1 MKNEIGRKITSLTIM
16 AVMFAGGMT
25 VAAPGLMP
33 EAIADFS
40 ETEGMLTVSSVYIQG
55 AAILEVVVNDPDV
68 SATDIDIA
76 NGPTVSI
83 GGTSFITN
91 QGSNGKWYVYAVDKS
106 QSVLLDADEKGMEF
120 GIQCTTGL
128 GVRHGPAETV
138 QTQGTA
144 NIIGNTEYDIWA
156 EAIATSGTTASQ
168 AGGCLDINNMIAA
181 LDDVAGTTSR
191 QTLSASVLQGAPS
204 LSNWNGAAG
213 NSTTVDMGQRGHSLN
228 ASGYGSWPYILAFDF
243 DSDNLVEYGSD
254 AINVEYGN
262 TDDYTDISI
271 LNGSPSDETHVYLTI
286 TDPALNIDPTSA
298 DKWEFNLHSPSSSDH
313 QLKFSSNETDTNGGN
328 LHISLSEMGDMAC
341 NDNCRLANSTG
352 SANVVIDG
360 GQGVIM
366 TESGDNTAV
375 FESWA
380 VNGTSQIVTV
390 DEVAGDKSVVF
401 TYGGNSADIIIT
413 YNNADITM
421 DAGDGDWIAGETAYV
436 TVTDPDM
443 NKQPGSAETL
453 SIGDEDAII
462 PTIKVG
468 SPLTLKEADG
478 NSQLD
483 SGDSNHNSG
492 VQVGTSTLAYYTL
505 NVYNTTDNSERLRI
519 IHSADADSDA
529 CGNASCIGGDRGSSP
544 SASTTHTWI
553 NVTTAHTRA
562 ELVDLAGTAVLNY
575 DVSGPAGDLS
585 STAVSVY
592 VVDSGEN
599 STNNAGGLI
608 DALTAGNARSGVI
621 DLDDET
627 QWIRSSDVASEQ
639 SFTSSGA
646 GEAGTVNV
654 GVAFKISHPVGT
666 FLNTTHDYAIAADF
680 CNFDQDN
687 GSNTHNC
694 IYRIEAEETGDDT
707 GVFEGTIDYV
717 MLNNSTNIASESD
730 SSHAGNDEEVEDLM
744 TTNSD
749 EVTVVIM
756 NGLSGSDTIRVVYND
771 TDALQVGT
779 KIGAQIDTVTHSGT
793 ADLDADTYEA
803 ADMATITIV
812 DADLNQDSST
822 RDTYAN
828 SSRTFQMNV
837 TGSAG
842 VAHMSF
848 ETDPMTIIE
857 TTNDSGIFVGTF
869 KVPDFKGQDL
879 SLTYYDSKDHSGEA
893 VEVTDGSTVVSNSG
907 TVSFDK
913 SVYPVPF
920 SGSSGCTSC
929 ATDASDLRKGDGS
942 TTGQTEAGNVTM
954 TITVSDSDFTDDTL
968 TTGGAS
974 EPGTIVVTLIE
985 GSTTNTC
992 FTAGSATSGT
1002 GHTTTSTVQELGPL
1016 SETEMGSAVYE
1027 VEFTVDE
1034 VQHCGTMQTITS
1046 GDVFQVK
1053 YVDTADDAGTTATV
1067 YDSSTFDLRTG
1078 SLSVD
1083 KDVYVLGSDVVVTLT
1098 DPDLNLDGSS
1108 IESYA
1113 LSLIEWDSAA
1123 DSSELLNDTDN
1134 FTSEPSKLRETGADT
1149 GVFQSVV
1156 TLPTA
1161 SLYPGGNTAST
1172 AVNIDY
1178 GEAVTLTYVDVGLSG
1193 EDTTEDDTLD
1203 VEAYFSISNFGA
1215 LIELDKAVY
1224 NWTDSVYITITS
1236 PDHNVNSSSE
1246 ESIGTSALPIQV
1258 TTRSGKL
1265 CTSGDKTYF
1274 ADETGPDTGVFEA
1287 EVALSGFSHTMSSD
1301 TTARSAATVTT
1312 TCGSTSTGGTLKTS
1326 SQTDGVSV
1334 SYEYNDGS
1342 VVVASASIVWN
1353 IGEASF
1359 DSSVASAGGSA
1370 LLTVVDADENLDSSI
1385 TDAFTV
1391 AVYSDSD
1398 SGGFTLTMNETNED
1412 TGVFEGTVY
1421 FTSDA
1426 ATSGTNLR
1434 VSEGDTVTAE
1444 YTDETLPEP
1453 YTTSDDL
1460 TIAGTL
1466 TIGTAFPPL
1475 ERAPAA
1481 NARVVDAFGSSVA
1494 EVTVDQ
1500 QVQIAADVSNG
1511 QSKDQAFAY
1520 LVQVQDGNGVT
1531 VSLAWITGSLTAG
1544 QSMSPAL
1551 SWTPDASG
1559 SYTATVFVWES
1570 VDNPTALSP
1579 TVSVDIDVV

>member
-1 MKNEIGRKITSLTIM
+1 
-16 AVMFAGGMT
+16 
-25 VAAPGLMP
+25 
-33 EAIADFS
+33 
-40 ETEGMLTVSSVYIQG
+40 MLTVSSVYIQG

-83 GGTSFITN
+83 GGTSYITN
-91 QGSNGKWYVYAVDKS
+91 QGSNGKWYVYAVDAS
-106 QSVLLDADEKGMEF
+106 QSTLLDADADGMEF
-120 GIQCTTGL
+120 GIKCTTGL
-128 GVRHGPAETV
+128 GVRHGPAAAV
-138 QTQGTA
+138 QTEGTA
-144 NIIGNTEYDIWA
+144 NIIGDATYDVWA
-156 EAIATSGTTASQ
+156 EALATSGTTASKG
-168 AGGCLDINNMIAA
+168 GGCLDINNMIAA

-213 NSTTVDMGQRGHSLN
+213 NATTVDMGQRGHSLN
-228 ASGYGSWPYILAFDF
+228 ASGYGSWPYILAFEF
-243 DSDNLVEYGSD
+243 SSNNLVEYGSD
-254 AINVEYGN
+254 SVNVEYGN
-262 TDDYTDISI
+262 TDSQTSISI
-271 LNGSPSDETHVYLTI
+271 LNNSPSDETHVYLTI

-298 DKWEFNLHSPSSSDH
+298 DAWEFNLQSPDSSDH
-313 QLKFSSNETDTNGGN
+313 QIKFSSNETDTNGGN
-328 LHISLSEMGDMAC
+328 TAISLSEMGDMGC
-341 NDNCRLANSTG
+341 SSNCRLANSTG
-352 SANVVIDG
+352 SANTIIDG
-360 GQGVIM
+360 GTTVLM
-366 TESGDNTAV
+366 TETGSNTGI

-390 DEVAGDKSVVF
+390 DEVGGDKSVIF

-413 YNNADITM
+413 YNNAEISM
-421 DAGDGDWIAGETAYV
+421 DAGDGDWAAGETAYV
-436 TVTDPDM
+436 TIVDPDM
-443 NKQPGSAETL
+443 NKMPGSAETL

-462 PTIKVG
+462 PTIKMG
-468 SPLTLKEADG
+468 SPLTLREADG
-478 NSQLD
+478 NTNLD
-483 SGDSNHNSG
+483 SGDANANAG
-492 VQVGTSTLAYYTL
+492 VQVGPNTLGLYTLA
-505 NVYNTTDNSERLRI
+505 VYNTTDNSERLRI
-519 IHSADADSDA
+519 IHSAETS
-529 CGNASCIGGDRGSSP
+529 CGGAGSCIGGLHHG
-544 SASTTHTWI
+544 HTWI

-562 ELVDLAGTAVLNY
+562 ELVDLAGTVVLNY

-585 STAVSVY
+585 STAVAVY

-599 STNNAGGLI
+599 STNNSGGLI
-608 DALTAGNARSGVI
+608 SAVTAGNARSGVV
-621 DLDDET
+621 DLDDGTTWIKNTDITNT
-627 QWIRSSDVASEQ
+627 QTFS
-639 SFTSSGA
+639 TTGA
-646 GEAGTVNV
+646 TEAGTVNV
-654 GVAFKISHPVGT
+654 GVAFKITHAVGT

-687 GSNTHNC
+687 GSNVHNC
-694 IYRIEAEETGDDT
+694 IYRIEAEESGDNT
-707 GVFEGTIDYV
+707 GVFEGTVSYV
-717 MLNNSTNIASESD
+717 MLNNSTNISGQST
-730 SSHAGNDEEVEDLM
+730 SSHAGNDEEVEDFLG
-744 TTNSD
+744 TNSD
-749 EVTVVIM
+749 SVTVVIM
-756 NGLSGSDTIRVVYND
+756 NGLSGSDTIRTVYND
-771 TDALQVGT
+771 TDALQSGT
-779 KIGAQIDTVTHSGT
+779 KIGAQVDTVTHSGT
-793 ADLDADTYEA
+793 ANLDADTYGA

-893 VEVTDGSTVVSNSG
+893 VEVSDGATVVSNSG

-942 TTGQTEAGNVTM
+942 TTGQNEAGNVTM
-954 TITVSDSDFTDDTL
+954 TVTVSDSDFADDTL

-974 EPGTIVVTLIE
+974 EPGTIIVTLIQ
-985 GSTTNTC
+985 GANTQTC

-1002 GHTTTSTVQELGPL
+1002 AHTSSDTVQELGPL
-1016 SETEMGSAVYE
+1016 AETEMGSAVYE
-1027 VEFTVDE
+1027 IEFAVDE
-1034 VQHCGTMQTITS
+1034 VQHCGAVSGDTGGMRTIVS
-1046 GDVFQVK
+1046 GDVLQVK
-1053 YVDTADDAGTTATV
+1053 YVDTADDAGVSATV

-1098 DPDLNLDGSS
+1098 DPDLNLDGSA

-1123 DSSELLNDTDN
+1123 DSSELLDDTDN
-1134 FTSEPSKLRETGADT
+1134 FGAAPSKLRETGSDT
-1149 GVFQSVV
+1149 GVFQSVI
-1156 TLPTA
+1156 TLPSA

-1193 EDTTEDDTLD
+1193 ESTTEDDTMD

-1246 ESIGTSALPIQV
+1246 ESIGTSSLPIQV

-1274 ADETGPDTGVFEA
+1274 ADETGPDTGVFTS

-1301 TTARSAATVTT
+1301 TAVRTASTVTT
-1312 TCGSTSTGGTLKTS
+1312 TCGSTSSGGTLKTS
-1326 SQTDGVSV
+1326 AQTDGVSV

-1359 DSSVASAGGSA
+1359 DSSVASAGGSSVF
-1370 LLTVVDADENLDSSI
+1370 TVVDSDENLDSSI

-1391 AVYSDSD
+1391 AIYSDSD
-1398 SGGFTLTMNETNED
+1398 AGGFTLTMNETDED
-1412 TGVFEGTVY
+1412 TGVFEGTVF
-1421 FTSDA
+1421 FTADA
-1426 ATSGTNLR
+1426 ATSGSNLR

-1444 YTDETLPEP
+1444 YTDTTLPEP

-1460 TIAGTL
+1460 TIASTL

-1494 EVTVDQ
+1494 EVSSGQ

-1559 SYTATVFVWES
+1559 TYTATVFVWES

-1579 TVSVDIDVV
+1579 TVSVTIDVV